1 MALEI
6 EFKGKSLSS
15 NPLDSWLVFR
25 HSSGA
30 MSAFEWDDGAEITRH
45 AYAYP
50 QMGNSPDGKLARWE
64 TRQMGNSP
72 DGKLPRW
79 ETPQMADSPDGRL
92 PGWRLPGWRLWL
104 LISPLH
110 TRIAQ
115 LCLLSLLS
123 FLLSSVSSSLLSS
136 GSIIYRAQRRHNGAV
151 LGPSRLQ
158 VAHGHLG

>member
-30 MSAFEWDDGAEITRH
+30 MSAFEWGDVSIRVGRCQHSSGMMGLRSRDMHMHIPRWETR
-45 AYAYP
+45 

-72 DGKLPRW
+72 DGKLARW
-79 ETPQMADSPDGRL
+79 ETPQMGDSPDGRL
-92 PGWRLPGWRLWL
+92 PGWETPRMETPRMETLAPYKPPTHSNSSTVFVVSLVISLVVRLIL
-104 LISPLH
+104 PLVV
-110 TRIAQ
+110 R
-115 LCLLSLLS
+115 
-123 FLLSSVSSSLLSS
+123 
-136 GSIIYRAQRRHNGAV
+136 
-151 LGPSRLQ
+151 
-158 VAHGHLG
+158 